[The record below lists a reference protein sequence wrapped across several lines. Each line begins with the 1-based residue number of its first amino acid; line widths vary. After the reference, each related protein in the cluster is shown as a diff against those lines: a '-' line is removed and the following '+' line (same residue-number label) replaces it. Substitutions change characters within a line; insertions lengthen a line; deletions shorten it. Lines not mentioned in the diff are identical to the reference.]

1 MQGLFHCTTYVHML
15 QLLLKW
21 TNLFP
26 ENEAKKKKLLITYLT
41 TDLASSRPSLVP
53 LTRPHVAVL
62 AVAVAG
68 ARCVPD
74 HCRPPASV
82 KQSF

>member
-1 MQGLFHCTTYVHML
+1 MKQRKKTINYLPNNGLGVV
-15 QLLLKW
+15 
-21 TNLFP
+21 
-26 ENEAKKKKLLITYLT
+26 
-41 TDLASSRPSLVP
+41 RPSLVP